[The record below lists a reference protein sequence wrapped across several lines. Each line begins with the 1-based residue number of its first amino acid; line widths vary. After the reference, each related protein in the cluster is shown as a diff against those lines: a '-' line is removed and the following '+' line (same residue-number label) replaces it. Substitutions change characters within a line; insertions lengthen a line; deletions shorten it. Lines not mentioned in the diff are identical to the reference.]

1 MFRLPWNSLQLEL
14 QHYILSAGTQRL
26 SFYVSRE
33 ELSAG
38 DHARNFVSSERF
50 NAAPLLRDT
59 QITRQTKRLSRSG
72 DSILCPVA
80 YLLFYIFFST
90 AAL

>member
-14 QHYILSAGTQRL
+14 QHCILSAGTQRL
-26 SFYVSRE
+26 SFFVSRE
-33 ELSAG
+33 EHGAG
-38 DHARNFVSSERF
+38 DHARNFVSCERF
-50 NAAPLLRDT
+50 NAAPLSRHP
-59 QITRQTKRLSRSG
+59 QITRQRSG

-80 YLLFYIFFST
+80 YLLIYNFFST